1 MHGTKT
7 YKYSNAR
14 LAGFADGEFRLSVY
28 LKSDGYTS
36 LHVRRSQNRR
46 NRHLVTGVQDFFGFG
61 IGFTK
66 AKPIRFG
73 ETNAKPLR
81 SCQAFGL
88 ANGNIYGNLW
98 QYAPL
103 CSRLEWKSNGYK
115 TNMGRVAEKLKLL
128 PFQTAKSKER
138 EFFLCRIDA
147 YNKKVS
153 HAEIGRLYG
162 FTQNKE
168 K

>member
-81 SCQAFGL
+81 TTKWMPGL
-88 ANGNIYGNLW
+88 RPGKW
-98 QYAPL
+98 QYL
-103 CSRLEWKSNGYK
+103 WEF
-115 TNMGRVAEKLKLL
+115 VAIRSAL
-128 PFQTAKSKER
+128 Q
-138 EFFLCRIDA
+138 
-147 YNKKVS
+147 
-153 HAEIGRLYG
+153 
-162 FTQNKE
+162 
-168 K
+168 